1 MGKIIAVEDAHAAA
15 LAAKMANVDVVAAY
29 PITPQTHIV
38 EELSRMV
45 AEGELDA
52 EYINVESEH
61 SALSACIGAS
71 AVGAR
76 CFTATA
82 GQGLAL
88 MHEILFIA
96 AGNRFPIVMAIANRC
111 LSPNINIWGDQSD
124 IMSSRDC
131 GWIQIFAEN
140 AQEIFDLILAAFKIA
155 EDERVMLPV
164 AVNFDGFYAT
174 HVVERMELPSEEEV
188 RRFLPPHRRQTGYL
202 LNPDKP
208 LTFGAIGF
216 PSIQFELRRQWEEAL
231 CRSKQ
236 VIKEVWREFEEVF
249 GRRYE
254 VVEGYRME
262 DAEAAFILMGGSAGT
277 CRTAVD
283 RLREK
288 GCKVGMLK
296 LRLFRPFPRE
306 EILEATGGLKTLIV
320 VDKHICLGGLGG
332 PLFNDLRSLYYGSKS
347 SIDVVGFI
355 AGIGGRDIRVEDF
368 ERMFERTIRGEIPPE
383 KYVFLVR
390 GEA

>member
-1 MGKIIAVEDAHAAA
+1 MARRIAVEDSHAVA
-15 LAAKMANVDVVAAY
+15 LAAKMANVDVIAAY

-45 AEGELDA
+45 SDGEFDA

-61 SALSACIGAS
+61 SAISACIGAS

-124 IMSSRDC
+124 VMSSRDC

-140 AQEIFDLILAAFKIA
+140 AQEIFDLILSAFKIS
-155 EDERVMLPV
+155 EDDRVLLPV

-174 HVVERMELPSEEEV
+174 HVVERMDLPEEEEV
-188 RRFLPPHRRQTGYL
+188 RRFLPPHRTARYKL
-202 LNPDKP
+202 DPDRP

-216 PSIQFELRRQWEEAL
+216 PAIQFELRRQWEEAL
-231 CRSKQ
+231 CNSKQ
-236 VIKEVWREFEEVF
+236 VVKEVWQEF
-249 GRRYE
+249 GRIFGRHYDVLE
-254 VVEGYRME
+254 PYRME
-262 DAEAAFILMGGSAGT
+262 DAEIGFILMGGSSGT
-277 CRTAVD
+277 CRVAVD
-283 RLREK
+283 RLRERGFK
-288 GCKVGMLK
+288 AGMIK
-296 LRLFRPFPRE
+296 LRLFRPFPKE
-306 EILEATGGLKTLIV
+306 EILEAVSRLKTLIT

-332 PLFNDLRSLYYGSKS
+332 PLFNDLRSLFYGFQRR
-347 SIDVVGFI
+347 INVAGFI
-355 AGIGGRDIRVEDF
+355 AGVGGRDIKVEDF
-368 ERMFERTIRGEIPPE
+368 EHMFEKVVKGEVSPE
-383 KYVFLVR
+383 KHVFIVR
-390 GEA
+390 GES

>member
-1 MGKIIAVEDAHAAA
+1 MGKRIAVEDSHAAA
-15 LAAKMANVDVVAAY
+15 LAAKMANVDVIAAY

-45 AEGELDA
+45 SDGEFDA

-61 SALSACIGAS
+61 SAISACIGAS

-96 AGNRFPIVMAIANRC
+96 AGNRFPIVMAVANRC

-124 IMSSRDC
+124 VMSSRDC

-140 AQEIFDLILAAFKIA
+140 AQEIFDLLLSAFKIS
-155 EDERVMLPV
+155 EDDRVLLPV

-174 HVVERMELPSEEEV
+174 HVVERMDLPEEEEV
-188 RRFLPPHRRQTGYL
+188 RRFLPPHRTAKYKL
-202 LNPDKP
+202 DPDRP

-216 PSIQFELRRQWEEAL
+216 PTIQFELRRQWEEAL
-231 CRSKQ
+231 CNSKQ
-236 VIKEVWREFEEVF
+236 VIKEVWQEFGRVF
-249 GRRYE
+249 GRHYDVLE
-254 VVEGYRME
+254 PYRME
-262 DAEAAFILMGGSAGT
+262 DAEIAFILMGGSCGT
-277 CRTAVD
+277 CRVAVD
-283 RLREK
+283 RLRK
-288 GCKVGMLK
+288 RGFKAGMIK
-296 LRLFRPFPRE
+296 LRLFRPFPKE
-306 EILEATGGLKTLIV
+306 EILEATSKLKTLIT

-332 PLFNDLRSLYYGSKS
+332 PLFNDLRALFYGFQRQ
-347 SIDVVGFI
+347 INVAGFI
-355 AGIGGRDIRVEDF
+355 AGVGGRDVRVKDF
-368 ERMFERTIRGEIPPE
+368 EQMFEKVVKGEVSPE
-383 KYVFLVR
+383 KHIFIVR
-390 GEA
+390 GES

>member
-1 MGKIIAVEDAHAAA
+1 MARRIAVEDSHAVA
-15 LAAKMANVDVVAAY
+15 LAAKMANVDVIAAY

-45 AEGELDA
+45 SDGEFDA

-61 SALSACIGAS
+61 SAISACIGAS

-124 IMSSRDC
+124 VMSSRDC

-140 AQEIFDLILAAFKIA
+140 AQEIFDLILSAFKIS
-155 EDERVMLPV
+155 EDDRVLLPV

-174 HVVERMELPSEEEV
+174 HVVERMDLPEEEEV
-188 RRFLPPHRRQTGYL
+188 RRFLPPHRTAKYKL
-202 LNPDKP
+202 DPDRP

-216 PSIQFELRRQWEEAL
+216 PAIQFELRRQWEEAL
-231 CRSKQ
+231 CNSKQ
-236 VIKEVWREFEEVF
+236 VVKEVWQEF
-249 GRRYE
+249 GRIFGRHYDVLE
-254 VVEGYRME
+254 PYRME
-262 DAEAAFILMGGSAGT
+262 DAEIGFILMGGSSGT
-277 CRTAVD
+277 CRVAVD
-283 RLREK
+283 RLRERGFK
-288 GCKVGMLK
+288 AGMIK
-296 LRLFRPFPRE
+296 LRLFRPFPKE
-306 EILEATGGLKTLIV
+306 EILEAVSRLKTLIT

-332 PLFNDLRSLYYGSKS
+332 PLFNDLRSLFYGFQRR
-347 SIDVVGFI
+347 INVAGFI
-355 AGIGGRDIRVEDF
+355 AGVGGRDIKVEDF
-368 ERMFERTIRGEIPPE
+368 EHMFEKVVKGEVSPE
-383 KYVFLVR
+383 KHVFIVR
-390 GEA
+390 GES

>member
-1 MGKIIAVEDAHAAA
+1 MGKRIAVEGSHAAA
-15 LAAKMANVDVVAAY
+15 LAAKLANVDVVAAY

-45 AEGELDA
+45 ADGELDA

-82 GQGLAL
+82 GPGLAL

-124 IMSSRDC
+124 IMVSRDC

-140 AQEIFDLILAAFKIA
+140 AQEIFDLILSAFKIA
-155 EDERVMLPV
+155 EDDRVMLPV

-174 HVVERMELPSEEEV
+174 HVVERMDLPEEEEIQ
-188 RRFLPPHRRQTGYL
+188 RFLPPHRKADYRL
-202 LNPDKP
+202 DPDNPVI
-208 LTFGAIGF
+208 FGAIGF
-216 PSIQFELRRQWEEAL
+216 PSIQFELKRQWEEAL

-236 VIKEVWREFEEVF
+236 VIKEVWQEFGRVF
-249 GRRYE
+249 GRHYE
-254 VVEGYRME
+254 VLEPYRME
-262 DAEAAFILMGGSAGT
+262 DAEIGFMLMGGSCGT
-277 CRTAVD
+277 CRVAID

-288 GCKVGMLK
+288 GFKVGMIK
-296 LRLFRPFPRE
+296 LRLYRPFPKE
-306 EILEATGGLKTLIV
+306 EILEATSKLKTLIT
-320 VDKHICLGGLGG
+320 VDKHVCLGGLGG
-332 PLFNDLRSLYYGSKS
+332 PLFNDLRSLFYGSRRQV
-347 SIDVVGFI
+347 DVIGFM
-355 AGIGGRDIRVEDF
+355 AGIGGRDIRVKDF
-368 ERMFERTIRGEIPPE
+368 ERMFDRTVKGEIPPE
-383 KYVFLVR
+383 KYVFMVR
-390 GEA
+390 GES

>member
-1 MGKIIAVEDAHAAA
+1 MGRRIAVEDSHAAA
-15 LAAKMANVDVVAAY
+15 LAAKMANVDVIAAY

-45 AEGELDA
+45 ADGELDA

-124 IMSSRDC
+124 IMASRDC
-131 GWIQIFAEN
+131 GWIQVFAEN
-140 AQEIFDLILAAFKIA
+140 AQEIFDLILSAFKIA
-155 EDERVMLPV
+155 EDEKVMLPV
-164 AVNFDGFYAT
+164 AVNFDGFYST
-174 HVVERMELPSEEEV
+174 HVVEGMELPDEEEV
-188 RRFLPPHRRQTGYL
+188 RRFLPPHRKAKYRL
-202 LNPDKP
+202 DPDHP

-231 CRSKQ
+231 HRSKQ
-236 VIKEVWREFEEVF
+236 VIKEVWREFGEVF
-249 GRRYE
+249 GRHYDVLE
-254 VVEGYRME
+254 PYRME
-262 DAEAAFILMGGSAGT
+262 DAEAAFILMGGSCGT
-277 CRTAVD
+277 CRVAVD

-288 GCKVGMLK
+288 GQRVGMVK
-296 LRLFRPFPRE
+296 LRLFRPFPKE
-306 EILEATGGLKTLIV
+306 EILEATRRLKTLIV
-320 VDKHICLGGLGG
+320 VDKHICLGGMGG
-332 PLFNDLRSLYYGSKS
+332 PLFNDLRSLFYGSKRQ
-347 SIDVVGFI
+347 INVVGFI

-368 ERMFERTIRGEIPPE
+368 EYMFERTVRGELPPE
-383 KYVFLVR
+383 GYVFLVR
-390 GEA
+390 GES

>member
-1 MGKIIAVEDAHAAA
+1 MGKRIAVEDSHAAA
-15 LAAKMANVDVVAAY
+15 LAAKMANVDVIAAY

-45 AEGELDA
+45 SDGEFDA

-61 SALSACIGAS
+61 SAISACIGAS

-96 AGNRFPIVMAIANRC
+96 AGNRFPIVMAVANRC

-124 IMSSRDC
+124 VMSSRDC

-140 AQEIFDLILAAFKIA
+140 AQEIFDLLLSAFKIS
-155 EDERVMLPV
+155 EDDRVLLPV

-174 HVVERMELPSEEEV
+174 HVVERMDLPEEEEV
-188 RRFLPPHRRQTGYL
+188 RRFLPPHRTAKYKL
-202 LNPDKP
+202 DPDRP

-216 PSIQFELRRQWEEAL
+216 PTIQFELRRQWEEAL
-231 CRSKQ
+231 CNSKQ
-236 VIKEVWREFEEVF
+236 VIKEVWQEFGRVF
-249 GRRYE
+249 GRHYDVLE
-254 VVEGYRME
+254 PYRME
-262 DAEAAFILMGGSAGT
+262 DAEIAFILMGGSCGT
-277 CRTAVD
+277 CRVAVD
-283 RLREK
+283 RLRERGFK
-288 GCKVGMLK
+288 AGMIK
-296 LRLFRPFPRE
+296 LRLFRPFPKE
-306 EILEATGGLKTLIV
+306 EILEATSKLKTLIT

-332 PLFNDLRSLYYGSKS
+332 PLFNDLRALFYGFQRQ
-347 SIDVVGFI
+347 INVAGFI
-355 AGIGGRDIRVEDF
+355 AGVGGRDVRVKDF
-368 ERMFERTIRGEIPPE
+368 EQMFEKVVKGEVSPE
-383 KYVFLVR
+383 KHIFIVR
-390 GEA
+390 GES